1 MFLYKSNL
9 LNKAAI
15 VPTAKGITPIN
26 IFFIKFIISPLNN
39 MYDIFKTIHIYILF
53 DIIHSKWGLLMWK
66 IGNVEIKNQ
75 IVLAPM
81 AGISN
86 TSYRKIIKE
95 MGAGLIYAEMVSDK
109 AICYSNDKTFDLLKM
124 SEKERPISQQIF
136 GSDKESFVEAAKIV
150 EEKMHPD
157 IIDINMGCPVP
168 KVAVRA
174 QAGSALL
181 KDPDKVYEIVK
192 AVVESVKV
200 PVTVKIRSGWDEKHI
215 NAVEIAKK
223 CEEAGASAIAVH
235 GRTRSQGYSGYAEW
249 NIIKHVKEAVNI
261 PVIGN
266 GDVTDCYKAKQ
277 MLEETGCDAV
287 MIGRGVLGNPWLI
300 KECVEYLYEGKE
312 PTEIPFLDKV
322 EMMKRHYELL
332 VEDKDE
338 KRALLEI
345 RSHIIWYLKG
355 MPKSKEI
362 KNLICQSKN
371 TEDMFKI
378 IKEYQQ
384 YIIENKL

>member
-1 MFLYKSNL
+1 
-9 LNKAAI
+9 
-15 VPTAKGITPIN
+15 
-26 IFFIKFIISPLNN
+26 
-39 MYDIFKTIHIYILF
+39 
-53 DIIHSKWGLLMWK
+53 MWK
-66 IGNVEIKNQ
+66 IGNVEIKNK

-124 SEKERPISQQIF
+124 SEEERPISQQIF

-181 KDPDKVYEIVK
+181 KDPNRVYDIVK

-200 PVTVKIRSGWDEKHI
+200 PITVKIRAGWDEKHI

-235 GRTRSQGYSGYAEW
+235 GRTRAQGYSGNADW
-249 NIIKHVKEAVNI
+249 NIIKQVKEAVSI

-266 GDVTDCYKAKQ
+266 GDVTTCYKAKE
-277 MLEETGCDAV
+277 MLEQTKCDAV

-300 KECVEYLYEGKE
+300 RECVEYLENGKTPQE
-312 PTEIPFLDKV
+312 VSFLEKV

-362 KNLICQSKN
+362 KNQICQSKT
-371 TEDMFKI
+371 TEEMFQI
-378 IKEYQQ
+378 LKEYQD
-384 YIIENKL
+384 YLINNK